1 MRQDKKSSKNIVPLI
16 VLAVIS
22 VGYAVLYFV
31 NNSLFQKSI
40 EKFFALI
47 IQITPFLLI
56 VFAVMFI
63 NFWFI
68 KPEIVKKYLGEH
80 SGINGYVFAIL
91 FGIISVGSVYVWYP
105 LLKDLRKSGMS
116 NKLIAIFIYNRSI
129 KLHLLPVMILYFG
142 LKFTVSLTIV
152 TILFSLIIG
161 FVVQK
166 FSIDTI

>member
-1 MRQDKKSSKNIVPLI
+1 MKQNKKSSKNIVPLI

-47 IQITPFLLI
+47 IEIAPFLLI
-56 VFAVMFI
+56 VFIIMFL
-63 NFWFI
+63 NFLFI
-68 KPEIVKKYLGEH
+68 KPETIKKYLGEQ
-80 SGINGYVFAIL
+80 SGFMGYVYAISA
-91 FGIISVGSVYVWYP
+91 GIISVGSVYVWYP

-116 NKLIAIFIYNRSI
+116 NKLIAVFIYNRSI

-152 TILFSLIIG
+152 TILFSLLIG